1 MSNEIFSAGQIGE
14 FQDGLLEWLASRLG
28 EDLGVLLVTLFSA
41 VTVLVLAWSA
51 DVLARR
57 VLRRVLERLAKRM
70 DSQRADAWQL
80 ALRDKTLARRSAH
93 LVGALTVY
101 LLTPYALYAYPEA
114 AGVVRT
120 FVKAYLILVVVIA
133 LNAFLQAA
141 ADVMREDLLKVGV
154 PSRFVSQTLQ
164 LGVWIVGGVLIVS
177 VLTDLPVAALLT
189 GMAGMTAVLLV
200 VFRDSLLGYVAGVQI
215 VNNDLVRE
223 GDWIEIPKYGA
234 DGDVTDIGLVTV
246 KVRNWDN
253 TVSTVPTYALI
264 SEGLKNWRGM
274 QASGGRRIKRS
285 INVNLEDVAFCT
297 DETLEGLRSYAGP
310 GLDPGVLSKAVDQAV
325 AAEGAGT
332 AGLTN
337 IAVYCEYLREYLRRH
352 PHIRKDLT
360 SMVRVLPIGSQ
371 GLPIEIYCFSA
382 VIEWT
387 PYERVLESVMEH
399 AVTVMPVFGLRP
411 FQLPA
416 NLAPST
422 TKPQA
427 H

>member
-1 MSNEIFSAGQIGE
+1 MTNDVFSAGQIGE
-14 FQDGLLEWLASRLG
+14 LQHGLLELLDGFKLG
-28 EDLGVLLVTLFSA
+28 GDVGMLLVTVAS
-41 VTVLVLAWSA
+41 VLVVLCLAWVA
-51 DVLARR
+51 DTLARHL
-57 VLRRVLERLAKRM
+57 LRGVIRRLAKRM
-70 DSQRADAWQL
+70 DDQRADAWQVTL
-80 ALRDKTLARRSAH
+80 QDSMLARRSAH
-93 LVGALTVY
+93 LAGALTVY
-101 LLTPYALYAYPEA
+101 LLTPDALQAYPDA
-114 AGVVRT
+114 VGIVRNI
-120 FVKAYLILVVVIA
+120 VKAYVILVVVIA

-141 ADVMREDLLKVGV
+141 AEVMREDLLKIGV

-164 LGVWIVGGVLIVS
+164 LGVGIVGGVLIVS

-223 GDWIEIPKYGA
+223 GDWIELPKYGA

-246 KVRNWDN
+246 KVRNWDK

-264 SEGLKNWRGM
+264 SEGFKNWRGM
-274 QASGGRRIKRS
+274 EASGGRRIKRS
-285 INVNLEDVAFCT
+285 INVNMEDVAFCRDDT
-297 DETLEGLRSYAGP
+297 LDELRGYTGP
-310 GLDPGVLSKAVDQAV
+310 GLDPGALRKAVDQAL
-325 AAEGAGT
+325 AAEGT

-337 IAVYCEYLREYLRRH
+337 VAVYCEYLREYLRRH
-352 PHIRKDLT
+352 PHIRNDYA

-387 PYERVLESVMEH
+387 RYERVLESVMEH
-399 AVTVMPVFGLRP
+399 AITIMPIFGLRP

-416 NLAPST
+416 TLAPST
-422 TKPQA
+422 AKPQPS
-427 H
+427 